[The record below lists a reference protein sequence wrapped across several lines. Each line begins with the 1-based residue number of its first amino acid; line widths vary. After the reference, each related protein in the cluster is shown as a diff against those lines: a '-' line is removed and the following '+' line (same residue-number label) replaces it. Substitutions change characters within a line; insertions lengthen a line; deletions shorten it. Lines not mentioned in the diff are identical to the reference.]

1 MPFASKAQAG
11 YLHSHPEIL
20 GKAGLAEWDAASKGK
35 SLPEHKSMKN
45 KKGHSFS
52 HTHIE
57 HHHDGSHTVHH
68 VHESDSK
75 KDVKHAVPDLDG
87 AHDSM
92 EEHLGAP
99 NEGEPAAAPPAMAG
113 AAPAPPMAQ

>member
-1 MPFASKAQAG
+1 MPFESLAQEGWA
-11 YLHSHPEIL
+11 HSHPDEF
-20 GKAGLAEWDAASKGK
+20 GRKNLAEFDAATKGK
-35 SLPEHKSMKN
+35 HLPEHKMKN

-68 VHESDSK
+68 VHESDAK

-92 EEHLGAP
+92 EEHLGMP
-99 NEGEPAAAPPAMAG
+99 NAGEETPQASATPPQ
-113 AAPAPPMAQ
+113 AAPAAPMAQ